1 MISRLDLGL
10 GQGSGSSQTRLQ
22 RRPLSSN
29 RRSQSMPR
37 RNTLTFRFG
46 FCQLLR
52 CRADSA
58 PVSSTGQALG
68 GVRRLPGAILRSWA
82 SSTLAP

>member
-1 MISRLDLGL
+1 MISRLGLCL
-10 GQGSGSSQTRLQ
+10 GQGSGSSQTRFQSL
-22 RRPLSSN
+22 PLCIK

-52 CRADSA
+52 CWGASD
-58 PVSSTGQALG
+58 LG
-68 GVRRLPGAILRSWA
+68 GARRLPGAILRSWA
-82 SSTLAP
+82 SSALVP

>member
-1 MISRLDLGL
+1 MTSRLGLGS

-29 RRSQSMPR
+29 RRSQSMPWR
-37 RNTLTFRFG
+37 MMTLTVR
-46 FCQLLR
+46 
-52 CRADSA
+52 
-58 PVSSTGQALG
+58 TGLPQRSRRLGVGALG

-82 SSTLAP
+82 SSTRVP

>member
-58 PVSSTGQALG
+58 LG